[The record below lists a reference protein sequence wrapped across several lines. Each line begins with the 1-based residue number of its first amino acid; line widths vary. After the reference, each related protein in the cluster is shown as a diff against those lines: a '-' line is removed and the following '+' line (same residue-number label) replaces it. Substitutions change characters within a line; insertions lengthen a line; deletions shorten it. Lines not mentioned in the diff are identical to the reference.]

1 MRISGKT
8 LFRRIGRLEL
18 IAFITGF
25 VLMAYE
31 LVASRIL
38 APTIGTSIY
47 VWTSVIGVMIAA
59 LAIGYAVGGW
69 LADQRGKQYDVVWLL
84 LFAALCVLITGIF
97 YVGTLESVTFITHDP
112 RLQGVIAATLLF
124 APASFIMG
132 TISPYLAK
140 LRINSL
146 HTTGR
151 SVAMLSA
158 CNSLGGITG
167 TFSAGFVFFS
177 YFGLHQTLFLLTIL
191 LIASSW
197 IVVSTGRRGLR
208 ARILATLALT
218 VLALLQLVS
227 TNPATIIADIDTPTS
242 HYQVAKLADHGRSV
256 NVLIAGPGGFQSGTY
271 TSGNKDL
278 VFGYTRKLAEVVA
291 AAPHKDRIAILGGG
305 AFTLPEYLGRHYPN
319 SQIDVIEIDPK
330 LPQIAKQYF
339 RYQQPNNVQVIAQ
352 DARAYLEKTD
362 AAYDVILVDVYNDA
376 SVPFSLATKEYAA
389 KLRHTLTDKGV
400 VAANIIAGTNT
411 ACKPLLTSIQ
421 ASYTSAFA
429 RGRYYPMETLSM
441 EQKQNIV
448 AVYSNQSLAWAD
460 AIRGQTTATVSN
472 STALTDSFAPTERLI
487 QNCK

>member
-1 MRISGKT
+1 MHISGKS
-8 LFRRIGRLEL
+8 LFRRLGRYEA
-18 IAFITGF
+18 IAFVTGF

-84 LFAALCVLITGIF
+84 LSAALCVLMTGIF
-97 YVGTLESVTFITHDP
+97 YTGTLESVTFITHDP

-146 HTTGR
+146 NTTGR

-167 TFSAGFVFFS
+167 TFSTGFVFFS
-177 YFGLHQTLFLLTIL
+177 YFGSRQTLFLITMLLIVSSWSVASGRMGLRPRIAATIMLTI
-191 LIASSW
+191 
-197 IVVSTGRRGLR
+197 
-208 ARILATLALT
+208 
-218 VLALLQLVS
+218 LALLQLVA
-227 TNPATIIADIDTPTS
+227 TNPKNIIADIDTSTS
-242 HYQVAKLADHGRSV
+242 HYQVARLADHGRPV
-256 NVLIAGPGGFQSGTY
+256 NVLITGPGGFQSGTY
-271 TSGNKDL
+271 TTGDKAL

-305 AFTLPEYLGRHYPN
+305 AFTLPEYLGRHYPT

-330 LPQIAKQYF
+330 LPQIARQYF
-339 RYQQPNNVQVIAQ
+339 RYQQPSNVRVFAQ

-362 AAYDVILVDVYNDA
+362 VTYDIILVDVYNDA
-376 SVPFSLATKEYAA
+376 SVPFSLATREYAA
-389 KLRHTLTDKGV
+389 KLRHALTDNGV
-400 VAANIIAGTNT
+400 IAANIIAGTNA
-411 ACKPLLTSIQ
+411 ACRPLLTSIQ
-421 ASYTSAFA
+421 ASYASAFS
-429 RGRYYPMETLSM
+429 RERYYPLETIAM
-441 EQKQNIV
+441 QAKQNLV
-448 AVYSNQSLAWAD
+448 GVYSNRSLAWAD
-460 AIRGQTTATVSN
+460 AIRGQTTATVAN
-472 STALTDSFAPTERLI
+472 GTMLTDNFAPTERLI
-487 QNCK
+487 QNCR

>member
-1 MRISGKT
+1 MRMSGMS
-8 LFRRIGRLEL
+8 LFRRIGRYEA

-84 LFAALCVLITGIF
+84 LSAALCVLITGVF
-97 YVGTLESVTFITHDP
+97 YVGTLESVTFIAHDP

-158 CNSLGGITG
+158 CNSLGGISG

-177 YFGLHQTLFLLTIL
+177 YLGSRQTLFLLTML
-191 LIASSW
+191 LIVSSW
-197 IVVSTGRRGLR
+197 AVTSFRIGLR
-208 ARILATLALT
+208 PRIVATIVLT

-227 TNPATIIADIDTPTS
+227 TNPKAIIADIDTPTS
-242 HYQVAKLADHGRSV
+242 HYQVAKLADHGRPV
-256 NVLIAGPGGFQSGTY
+256 NVLITGPGGFQSGTY
-271 TSGNKDL
+271 TTGDKDL

-291 AAPHKDRIAILGGG
+291 AAPQKDRIAILGGG
-305 AFTLPEYLGRHYPN
+305 AFTLPEYLGHKYPN
-319 SQIDVIEIDPK
+319 SRIDVIEIDPK

-339 RYQQPNNVQVIAQ
+339 RYQQPGNVHVIAQ
-352 DARAYLEKTD
+352 DARAYLQKTD
-362 AAYDVILVDVYNDA
+362 TKYDIILVDVYNDA

-389 KLRHTLTDKGV
+389 KLHHALTSDGI
-400 VAANIIAGTNT
+400 VAANIIAGTNQS
-411 ACKPLLTSIQ
+411 CGPLLTSIQ
-421 ASYTSAFA
+421 ASYASSFS
-429 RGRYYPMETLSM
+429 RGRYYPIETVSM
-441 EQKQNIV
+441 ESKQNLV
-448 AVYSNQSLAWAD
+448 AIYSNQSLTWANT
-460 AIRGQTTATVSN
+460 IRGQTTATVHN
-472 STALTDSFAPTERLI
+472 GAVLTDNFAPTERLI
-487 QNCK
+487 QSCT

>member
-1 MRISGKT
+1 MRISGKG
-8 LFRRIGRLEL
+8 LFRRIGRYEA

-84 LFAALCVLITGIF
+84 LSAALCVLITGVF

-140 LRINSL
+140 LRISSL

-158 CNSLGGITG
+158 CNSLGGISG

-177 YFGLHQTLFLLTIL
+177 YFGSRQTLFLLTML
-191 LIASSW
+191 LIGSSW
-197 IVVSTGRRGLR
+197 VVTSVRTGLR
-208 ARILATLALT
+208 PRILATIVLM

-227 TNPATIIADIDTPTS
+227 TNPKAIIADIDTPTS
-242 HYQVAKLADHGRSV
+242 HYQVAKFVDHGRPV
-256 NVLIAGPGGFQSGTY
+256 HVLITGPGGFQSGTY
-271 TSGNKDL
+271 TTGSKDL

-305 AFTLPEYLGRHYPN
+305 AFTLPEYLGRQYPN

-339 RYQQPNNVQVIAQ
+339 RYQQPGNVHVIAQ

-362 AAYDVILVDVYNDA
+362 AKYDIILVDVYNDA
-376 SVPFSLATKEYAA
+376 SVPFSLATKEYTA
-389 KLRHTLTDKGV
+389 KLHHALTDNGV
-400 VAANIIAGTNT
+400 VAANIIAGTDP
-411 ACKPLLTSIQ
+411 ACGPLLTSIQ
-421 ASYTSAFA
+421 ASYASAFS
-429 RGRYYPMETLSM
+429 RGRYYPLETIAM
-441 EQKQNIV
+441 QPKQNLIG
-448 AVYSNQSLAWAD
+448 VYSNQSLTWAD
-460 AIRGQTTATVSN
+460 AVRGQTTAIVRNGS
-472 STALTDSFAPTERLI
+472 ALTDNFAPTERLI